1 MKLKINGF
9 ENEIIFDNEH
19 INILTITNPQCFSHI
34 IQVINDKSNGV
45 ESNEIFLL
53 DDNDGEINM
62 SKEIYLLCD
71 LFNID
76 YSSKKIL
83 NKLYKIIS
91 DNIQLTQDYVIE
103 DLSIKL
109 RNYII
114 GEINELPFEF
124 TMKNELDIVDILKL
138 YDLKIDQSNYTNVFE
153 RVEVLIDIIS
163 TLNVASILV
172 IPNLKIFLSEQDLL
186 ELYKYS
192 LYNNV
197 KLLLIERKLET
208 KLKYEKILAIDE
220 NFDEQIL

>member
-9 ENEIIFDNEH
+9 ENELIFDHEN
-19 INILTITNPQCFSHI
+19 INILVIDNPQCFSHI
-34 IQVINDKSNGV
+34 IQLINDKSNGI

-53 DDNDGEINM
+53 DDNENEINI
-62 SKEIYLLCD
+62 SKEIYLVCD

-91 DNIQLTQDYVIE
+91 DNIQLSQDYVIE
-103 DLSIKL
+103 NLSIKL

-124 TMKNELDIVDILKL
+124 TMKSELDIIDVLKL
-138 YDLKIDQSNYTNVFE
+138 YDVKIDNSSYTNIIE
-153 RVEVLIDIIS
+153 RLELLIDLIS
-163 TLNVASILV
+163 TLKIAAILV
-172 IPNLKIFLSEQDLL
+172 IPNLKMYLSEQELL

-197 KLLLIERKLET
+197 KLLLIERNQMFKLE
-208 KLKYEKILAIDE
+208 YEKILVIDE

>member
-9 ENEIIFDNEH
+9 ENEIIFDSEH

-197 KLLLIERKLET
+197 KLLLIERNLET